1 MKIFSFLREKEELWR
16 IITNRDSVLQG
27 NIGLGQVTRSVC
39 RGVMEN
45 LAGMMGPEML
55 RLRGIQRIV
64 GSGACLIRQRS
75 S

>member
-1 MKIFSFLREKEELWR
+1 M
-16 IITNRDSVLQG
+16 
-27 NIGLGQVTRSVC
+27 C

-64 GSGACLIRQRS
+64 GSGACLIRNAEIIETESRPPIALVVNLKKIIAGP
-75 S
+75 

>member
-1 MKIFSFLREKEELWR
+1 MC
-16 IITNRDSVLQG
+16 DQG

-64 GSGACLIRQRS
+64 GSGACRIRDEEIIETESQPS
-75 S
+75 IHWSLT